1 MQKEGIQQA
10 KISIKKSCQTHSKY
24 RVTKQLKF
32 KKKKNS
38 IAKVGHYKSQG
49 FKPFFLLYFKTV
61 KQLLRKCC
69 TTVAFLPLFTTVISM
84 DRLVE
89 SADFGCC

>member
-1 MQKEGIQQA
+1 MINHRT
-10 KISIKKSCQTHSKY
+10 SNNFS
-24 RVTKQLKF
+24 
-32 KKKKNS
+32 
-38 IAKVGHYKSQG
+38 
-49 FKPFFLLYFKTV
+49 FFQSVLSSLYFKTV

-69 TTVAFLPLFTTVISM
+69 TTAAFLPLSTTATSV